1 MLVVRPPNA
10 RRPVFRVESVYQIP
24 LVKRQKVV
32 ILKFLGLLLSSRLSF
47 YTKTSLLAAAINN
60 SQAVRPTGMNDHSTI
75 IQPPTSNPHCCCTLS
90 CIHIHIPLRHDKRR
104 YPTNNL
110 KCSPLSAVQQGLD
123 NIGGDETITIGFSN
137 HHHEDDDNDEVSKR
151 QNSCLMHHFYP
162 CITLTQS
169 ICHNTE
175 LPRHS
180 IIKKKKAK

>member
-1 MLVVRPPNA
+1 MVIFKVPSTSFRNTT
-10 RRPVFRVESVYQIP
+10 RRCNQQSE
-24 LVKRQKVV
+24 
-32 ILKFLGLLLSSRLSF
+32 
-47 YTKTSLLAAAINN
+47 INN
-60 SQAVRPTGMNDHSTI
+60 KRPTVTTI
-75 IQPPTSNPHCCCTLS
+75 NHTTSNPHCCCSLS
-90 CIHIHIPLRHDKRR
+90 YIHIHIPLRHDKRR